1 MNGVRFKNRRI
12 NIWNSATIGIEVA
25 DGVKVVDFN
34 DAEPNVELRSVKKQ
48 FPSVETLIIGKSTS
62 TLEISNFMFPNVKE
76 VISENNQDF
85 KSGNVL
91 IKHGYDGFKLLN
103 TFCKQT
109 DEVIDLQ
116 DVISVSNY
124 AFEGCLSK
132 NIINIKLQYAEQY
145 AFHGYP
151 YMSSVEYVNGANC
164 VGDICLSI
172 DEDADVVEIPKNVT
186 MVVISEDFSGS
197 IKIKCNKLIIN
208 SAKSLESCSYV
219 TGLSCDTICIAYDG
233 YIDTNRLNIMESKCF
248 EVAGNNRYA
257 TRDGFL
263 YDYSGKMLILCPKLR
278 GGKIAIPDKT
288 RYIAKIAFRNNLNIT
303 ELILPD
309 SLTFIGE
316 QAFSGCKALSS
327 IDFGK
332 GLSQIG
338 DSARNKFVFSDCH
351 ELKKLHIPS
360 NIKSIGSSAFSNC
373 SSLQE
378 IIFDEGVEMID
389 ESAFSWCE
397 SAKTIAFPESLRYMY
412 QNAFSKANKII
423 TKDYLPDGLFNAAF
437 VADTPSENNMYDIVE
452 ITDGKY
458 KLFLPR
464 YLGRNAI
471 DDYAHD
477 FYLARFSDIA
487 SKDSYENK
495 ILNYISLI
503 PLRQNLSILL
513 YGYNHDKDLGTYLRR
528 AASSIIQRFVNN
540 DDDERL
546 VEFLRFGLTSAN
558 TLGKFQKNMNPEK
571 MPLSSAYIL
580 NEINKAGSKK
590 SNTFR
595 I

>member
-1 MNGVRFKNRRI
+1 M
-12 NIWNSATIGIEVA
+12 
-25 DGVKVVDFN
+25 
-34 DAEPNVELRSVKKQ
+34 
-48 FPSVETLIIGKSTS
+48 
-62 TLEISNFMFPNVKE
+62 
-76 VISENNQDF
+76 
-85 KSGNVL
+85 

-103 TFCKQT
+103 TFCKQA

-116 DVISVSNY
+116 DVISISNY

-132 NIINIKLQYAEQY
+132 NIINIKLQYTEQY

-151 YMSSVEYVNGANC
+151 YMASVEYVNGAYCIGN
-164 VGDICLSI
+164 ICLSI
-172 DEDADVVEIPKNVT
+172 DEDADVVEIPKNVAS
-186 MVVISEDFSGS
+186 VVISEDFSGS

-397 SAKTIAFPESLRYMY
+397 SAKTIAFPESLRYVY
-412 QNAFSKANKII
+412 QNAFSKASKII

>member
-103 TFCKQT
+103 TFCKQA

-116 DVISVSNY
+116 DVISISNY

-132 NIINIKLQYAEQY
+132 NIINIKLQYTEQY

-151 YMSSVEYVNGANC
+151 YMASVEYVSGAYC
-164 VGDICLSI
+164 VGNICLSI

-590 SNTFR
+590 SNAFR

>member
-1 MNGVRFKNRRI
+1 MDGVRFKTRRI
-12 NIWNSATIGIEVA
+12 NIWNSATIDIEVD
-25 DGVKVVDFN
+25 DGVKVVDFSK
-34 DAEPNVELRSVKKQ
+34 AESSIELRSVKKQ
-48 FPSVETLIIGKSTS
+48 FPSVEILIVGKSTS
-62 TLEISNFMFPNVKE
+62 ILEISNFMFPNVKE
-76 VISENNQDF
+76 VISDDNQNF

-91 IKHGYDGFKLLN
+91 IKHDYSGFKLLN
-103 TFCKQT
+103 TFCKQA

-116 DVISVSNY
+116 DVISISNY

-132 NIINIKLQYAEQY
+132 NIINIKLQYTEQY

-151 YMSSVEYVNGANC
+151 YMASVEYVSGAYC
-164 VGDICLSI
+164 VGNICLSI

>member
-12 NIWNSATIGIEVA
+12 SIWNSVTIDIEVD
-25 DGVKVVDFN
+25 DGVKVVDFS
-34 DAEPNVELRSVKKQ
+34 DAESNVELRSVKKQ
-48 FPSVETLIIGKSTS
+48 FSSVETLIIGKSTS
-62 TLEISNFMFPNVKE
+62 TMEISNFMFPNVKE
-76 VISENNQDF
+76 VISENNVNF

-91 IKHGYDGFKLLN
+91 IRHDYNGFKLLN
-103 TFCKQT
+103 TFCKQAN
-109 DEVIDLQ
+109 EVIDLK
-116 DVISVSNY
+116 DVFSISRY

-132 NIINIKLQYAEQY
+132 NIINVKLQCIEQY

-151 YMSSVEYVNGANC
+151 YMLSAEYVNGANC

-172 DEDADVVEIPKNVT
+172 NEDADVVEIPKNIT
-186 MVVISEDFSGS
+186 SVVINEDFSGNT
-197 IKIKCNKLIIN
+197 KVKCNKLVLYN
-208 SAKSLESCSYV
+208 AKALESCSYV
-219 TGLSCDTICIAYDG
+219 TGLSCNTICIAYDG
-233 YIDTNRLNIMESKCF
+233 YIDTNRLNILESKRF
-248 EVAGNNRYA
+248 EVAGNDRYT

-263 YDYSGKMLILCPKLR
+263 YDYSGKMLLLCPKLR
-278 GGKIAIPDKT
+278 GGKITIPDRT
-288 RYIAKIAFRNNLNIT
+288 RYIAGIAFRNNPNIT
-303 ELILPD
+303 ELVLPD

-316 QAFSGCKALSS
+316 QAFSGCGALSS

-332 GLSQIG
+332 GLFQIG
-338 DSARNKFVFSDCH
+338 DSARNKFVFSGCY

-360 NIKSIGSSAFSNC
+360 NIKSIGSGAFSSC
-373 SSLQE
+373 RSLQE

-397 SAKTIAFPESLRYMY
+397 SAKTITLPESLRCIYN
-412 QNAFSKANKII
+412 NAFSRACKII
-423 TKDYLPDGLFNAAF
+423 VNDYLPDGLFEAAF
-437 VADTPSENNMYDIVE
+437 VADTPSVNNMYDIVE

-464 YLGRNAI
+464 CLGRNAI
-471 DDYAHD
+471 NDYTHD

-487 SKDSYENK
+487 SKGSYENK
-495 ILNYISLI
+495 ILNYISLV
-503 PLRQNLSILL
+503 PLKQNLSILL
-513 YGYNHDKDLGTYLRR
+513 YEYNRDKALGTYLRR

-546 VEFLRFGLTSAN
+546 VGFLRLGLASAN
-558 TLGKFQKNMNPEK
+558 TLDKFQKNMNHEK

-580 NEINKAGSKK
+580 NEINKTGSKK

>member
-132 NIINIKLQYAEQY
+132 NIINFKLQYAEQY

-338 DSARNKFVFSDCH
+338 DSARNKFV
-351 ELKKLHIPS
+351 
-360 NIKSIGSSAFSNC
+360 
-373 SSLQE
+373 
-378 IIFDEGVEMID
+378 
-389 ESAFSWCE
+389 ESMLDMAE
-397 SAKTIAFPESLRYMY
+397 YTE
-412 QNAFSKANKII
+412 
-423 TKDYLPDGLFNAAF
+423 TK
-437 VADTPSENNMYDIVE
+437 
-452 ITDGKY
+452 
-458 KLFLPR
+458 
-464 YLGRNAI
+464 
-471 DDYAHD
+471 
-477 FYLARFSDIA
+477 
-487 SKDSYENK
+487 
-495 ILNYISLI
+495 
-503 PLRQNLSILL
+503 QNLAIAIYKYNNSSSI
-513 YGYNHDKDLGTYLRR
+513 KTYLRR
-528 AASSIIQRFVNN
+528 TAVNLTN
-540 DDDERL
+540 RLLDSKKENELVDFLKLNIMSLPSMKKLLADDRIHQ
-546 VEFLRFGLTSAN
+546 FTSAEAYLLN
-558 TLGKFQKNMNPEK
+558 AISQSDG
-571 MPLSSAYIL
+571 SS
-580 NEINKAGSKK
+580 K
-590 SNTFR
+590 TFKL
-595 I
+595 

>member
-1 MNGVRFKNRRI
+1 MDGVRFKTRRI
-12 NIWNSATIGIEVA
+12 NIWNSATIDIEVD
-25 DGVKVVDFN
+25 DGVKVVDFS
-34 DAEPNVELRSVKKQ
+34 DAESNVELRSVKKQ

-62 TLEISNFMFPNVKE
+62 TLEISNFMFPNVKK

-103 TFCKQT
+103 TFCKQA
-109 DEVIDLQ
+109 DELIDLQ

-132 NIINIKLQYAEQY
+132 NIINIKLQYTEQY

-151 YMSSVEYVNGANC
+151 YMASVEYINGAHC

-208 SAKSLESCSYV
+208 SAKALESCSYV

-233 YIDTNRLNIMESKCF
+233 YIDTNRLNIMEAKCF

-263 YDYSGKMLILCPKLR
+263 YDYSGKMLLLCPKLL
-278 GGKIAIPDKT
+278 GGKITIPDKT
-288 RYIAKIAFRNNLNIT
+288 RYIAKIAFRNNFNIT
-303 ELILPD
+303 ELVLPD

-360 NIKSIGSSAFSNC
+360 NIKSIGPSAFSNC

-378 IIFDEGVEMID
+378 VIFDEGVEMID

-397 SAKTIAFPESLRYMY
+397 SAKTIAFPESLRYVY
-412 QNAFSKANKII
+412 QNAFSKASKII

-495 ILNYISLI
+495 ILNYISLV

-546 VEFLRFGLTSAN
+546 VGFLRFGLTSAN

>member
-1 MNGVRFKNRRI
+1 MDGVRFKTRRI
-12 NIWNSATIGIEVA
+12 NIWNSATIDIEVD
-25 DGVKVVDFN
+25 DGVKVVDFSK
-34 DAEPNVELRSVKKQ
+34 AENTVELRSVKKQ
-48 FPSVETLIIGKSTS
+48 FPSVETLIIGKSTLI
-62 TLEISNFMFPNVKE
+62 LEISNFMFPNVKE
-76 VISENNQDF
+76 VISEDNQNF
-85 KSGNVL
+85 KSGNML
-91 IKHGYDGFKLLN
+91 IKHDYSGFKLLN
-103 TFCKQT
+103 TFCKQA
-109 DEVIDLQ
+109 DDVIDLQ
-116 DVISVSNY
+116 DVLSVSNY

-132 NIINIKLQYAEQY
+132 NIINVKLQYTEQY

-151 YMSSVEYVNGANC
+151 YMSSVEYINGTNC

-172 DEDADVVEIPKNVT
+172 DEDAEVVEIPKNVT
-186 MVVISEDFSGS
+186 SIVINEDFSGNT
-197 IKIKCNKLIIN
+197 KVKCNKLVIYN
-208 SAKSLESCSYV
+208 SQALESCSYV
-219 TGLSCDTICIAYDG
+219 TGLSCDTICIAYGG
-233 YIDTNRLNIMESKCF
+233 YIDTNRLNIIESKCF
-248 EVAGNNRYA
+248 EIAGNNRY
-257 TRDGFL
+257 TIRDGFL
-263 YDYSGKMLILCPKLR
+263 YDYSGKTLILCPKLR
-278 GGKIAIPDKT
+278 GNKVTVPDGTK
-288 RYIAKIAFRNNLNIT
+288 YIAKIAFRNNSNIT

-309 SLTFIGE
+309 SLISIGE
-316 QAFSGCKALSS
+316 QAFSGCMSLYF

-338 DSARNKFVFSDCH
+338 DSKHSTFVFS
-351 ELKKLHIPS
+351 
-360 NIKSIGSSAFSNC
+360 NC
-373 SSLQE
+373 LQE
-378 IIFDEGVEMID
+378 IIFDEGIEIID
-389 ESAFSWCE
+389 ESAFSLCE
-397 SAKTIAFPESLRYMY
+397 SAKTLTLPESLRCTYK
-412 QNAFSKANKII
+412 NAFSMVNKII
-423 TKDYLPDGLFNAAF
+423 VKDYLPDGLFDAAF
-437 VADTPSENNMYDIVE
+437 VADTPSENNMYDIAE

-495 ILNYISLI
+495 ILNYISLV

>member
-1 MNGVRFKNRRI
+1 MDGVRFKTRRI
-12 NIWNSATIGIEVA
+12 NIWNSATIDIEVD
-25 DGVKVVDFN
+25 DGVKVVDFS
-34 DAEPNVELRSVKKQ
+34 DAESNVELRSVKKQ

-62 TLEISNFMFPNVKE
+62 TLEISNFMFPNVKK

-103 TFCKQT
+103 TFCKQA
-109 DEVIDLQ
+109 DELIDLQ

-132 NIINIKLQYAEQY
+132 NIINIKLQYTEQY

-151 YMSSVEYVNGANC
+151 YMASVEYINGAHC

-208 SAKSLESCSYV
+208 SAKALESCSYV

-233 YIDTNRLNIMESKCF
+233 YIDTNRLNIMEAKCF

-263 YDYSGKMLILCPKLR
+263 YDYSGKMLLLCPKLL
-278 GGKIAIPDKT
+278 GGKITIPDKT
-288 RYIAKIAFRNNLNIT
+288 RYIAKIAFRNNFNIT
-303 ELILPD
+303 ELVLPD

-360 NIKSIGSSAFSNC
+360 NIKSIGPSAFSNC

-378 IIFDEGVEMID
+378 VIFDGGVEMID

-397 SAKTIAFPESLRYMY
+397 SAKTIAFPESLRYVY
-412 QNAFSKANKII
+412 QNAFSKASKII

-495 ILNYISLI
+495 ILNYISLV

-546 VEFLRFGLTSAN
+546 VGFLRFGLTSAN

>member
-1 MNGVRFKNRRI
+1 MDGVRFKTRRI
-12 NIWNSATIGIEVA
+12 NIWNSATIDIEVD
-25 DGVKVVDFN
+25 DGVKVVDFS
-34 DAEPNVELRSVKKQ
+34 DAESNVELRSVKKQ

-62 TLEISNFMFPNVKE
+62 TLEISNFMFPNVKK

-103 TFCKQT
+103 TFCKQA

-132 NIINIKLQYAEQY
+132 NIINIKLQYTEQY

-151 YMSSVEYVNGANC
+151 YMASVEYVNGAYC
-164 VGDICLSI
+164 VGNICLSI
-172 DEDADVVEIPKNVT
+172 DEDADVVEIPKNVES
-186 MVVISEDFSGS
+186 VVISEDFSGS

-208 SAKSLESCSYV
+208 SAKALESCSYV

-233 YIDTNRLNIMESKCF
+233 YIDTNRLNIMAAKCF

-263 YDYSGKMLILCPKLR
+263 YDYSGKMLLLCPKLL
-278 GGKIAIPDKT
+278 GGKITIPDKT
-288 RYIAKIAFRNNLNIT
+288 RYIAKIAFRNNFNIT
-303 ELILPD
+303 ELVLPD

-495 ILNYISLI
+495 ILNYISLV
-503 PLRQNLSILL
+503 PLKQNLSILL
-513 YGYNHDKDLGTYLRR
+513 YEYNHDKALGTYLRR

-546 VEFLRFGLTSAN
+546 VGFLRLGLASAN
-558 TLGKFQKNMNPEK
+558 TLDKFQKNMNYEK

-580 NEINKAGSKK
+580 NEINKTSSKK

>member
-1 MNGVRFKNRRI
+1 
-12 NIWNSATIGIEVA
+12 
-25 DGVKVVDFN
+25 
-34 DAEPNVELRSVKKQ
+34 
-48 FPSVETLIIGKSTS
+48 
-62 TLEISNFMFPNVKE
+62 
-76 VISENNQDF
+76 
-85 KSGNVL
+85 
-91 IKHGYDGFKLLN
+91 
-103 TFCKQT
+103 
-109 DEVIDLQ
+109 
-116 DVISVSNY
+116 
-124 AFEGCLSK
+124 
-132 NIINIKLQYAEQY
+132 
-145 AFHGYP
+145 
-151 YMSSVEYVNGANC
+151 
-164 VGDICLSI
+164 
-172 DEDADVVEIPKNVT
+172 
-186 MVVISEDFSGS
+186 
-197 IKIKCNKLIIN
+197 
-208 SAKSLESCSYV
+208 
-219 TGLSCDTICIAYDG
+219 
-233 YIDTNRLNIMESKCF
+233 
-248 EVAGNNRYA
+248 
-257 TRDGFL
+257 
-263 YDYSGKMLILCPKLR
+263 
-278 GGKIAIPDKT
+278 
-288 RYIAKIAFRNNLNIT
+288 
-303 ELILPD
+303 
-309 SLTFIGE
+309 
-316 QAFSGCKALSS
+316 
-327 IDFGK
+327 
-332 GLSQIG
+332 
-338 DSARNKFVFSDCH
+338 
-351 ELKKLHIPS
+351 
-360 NIKSIGSSAFSNC
+360 
-373 SSLQE
+373 
-378 IIFDEGVEMID
+378 MID

-590 SNTFR
+590 ANTFR

>member
-91 IKHGYDGFKLLN
+91 IKHDYSGFKLLN
-103 TFCKQT
+103 TFCKQA

-116 DVISVSNY
+116 DVISISNY

-132 NIINIKLQYAEQY
+132 NIININLQYTEQY

-151 YMSSVEYVNGANC
+151 YMASVEYVNGAYC
-164 VGDICLSI
+164 IGDICLSI

>member
-91 IKHGYDGFKLLN
+91 IKHDYSGFKLLN
-103 TFCKQT
+103 TFCKQA

-116 DVISVSNY
+116 DVISISNY

-132 NIINIKLQYAEQY
+132 NIININLQYTEQY

-151 YMSSVEYVNGANC
+151 YMASVEYVNGAYC
-164 VGDICLSI
+164 IGDICLSI

-219 TGLSCDTICIAYDG
+219 TGLSCDTICIVYDG

>member
-124 AFEGCLSK
+124 VFEGCLSK
-132 NIINIKLQYAEQY
+132 NIINFKLQYAEQY

>member
-1 MNGVRFKNRRI
+1 MDGVRFKTRRI
-12 NIWNSATIGIEVA
+12 NIWNSATIDIEVD
-25 DGVKVVDFN
+25 DGVKVVDFGK
-34 DAEPNVELRSVKKQ
+34 AESSIELRSVKKQ

-103 TFCKQT
+103 TFCKQA

-116 DVISVSNY
+116 DVISISNY

-132 NIINIKLQYAEQY
+132 NIINIKLQYTEQY

-151 YMSSVEYVNGANC
+151 YMASVEYVNGAYCIGN
-164 VGDICLSI
+164 ICLSI
-172 DEDADVVEIPKNVT
+172 DEDADVVEIPKNVAS
-186 MVVISEDFSGS
+186 VVISEDFSGS

-471 DDYAHD
+471 DDYTHD

-495 ILNYISLI
+495 ILNYISLV

-513 YGYNHDKDLGTYLRR
+513 YGYNHDKALGAYLRR

-590 SNTFR
+590 ANTFR

>member
-1 MNGVRFKNRRI
+1 MDGVRFKTRRI
-12 NIWNSATIGIEVA
+12 NIWNSATIDIEVD
-25 DGVKVVDFN
+25 DGVKVVDFSK
-34 DAEPNVELRSVKKQ
+34 AESSIELRSVKKQ
-48 FPSVETLIIGKSTS
+48 FPSVETLIVGKSTS
-62 TLEISNFMFPNVKE
+62 ILEISNFMFPNVKE
-76 VISENNQDF
+76 VISDDNQNF

-91 IKHGYDGFKLLN
+91 IKHDYSGFKLLN
-103 TFCKQT
+103 TFCKQA

-116 DVISVSNY
+116 DVISISNY

-132 NIINIKLQYAEQY
+132 NIINIKLQYTEQY

-151 YMSSVEYVNGANC
+151 YMASVEYVSGAYC
-164 VGDICLSI
+164 VGNICLSI
-172 DEDADVVEIPKNVT
+172 DEDADVVEIPKNVES
-186 MVVISEDFSGS
+186 VVISEDFSGS

>member
-132 NIINIKLQYAEQY
+132 NIINFKLQYAEQY
-145 AFHGYP
+145 A
-151 YMSSVEYVNGANC
+151 
-164 VGDICLSI
+164 
-172 DEDADVVEIPKNVT
+172 
-186 MVVISEDFSGS
+186 
-197 IKIKCNKLIIN
+197 
-208 SAKSLESCSYV
+208 
-219 TGLSCDTICIAYDG
+219 
-233 YIDTNRLNIMESKCF
+233 
-248 EVAGNNRYA
+248 
-257 TRDGFL
+257 
-263 YDYSGKMLILCPKLR
+263 
-278 GGKIAIPDKT
+278 
-288 RYIAKIAFRNNLNIT
+288 
-303 ELILPD
+303 
-309 SLTFIGE
+309 
-316 QAFSGCKALSS
+316 
-327 IDFGK
+327 
-332 GLSQIG
+332 
-338 DSARNKFVFSDCH
+338 
-351 ELKKLHIPS
+351 
-360 NIKSIGSSAFSNC
+360 
-373 SSLQE
+373 
-378 IIFDEGVEMID
+378 
-389 ESAFSWCE
+389 
-397 SAKTIAFPESLRYMY
+397 
-412 QNAFSKANKII
+412 
-423 TKDYLPDGLFNAAF
+423 
-437 VADTPSENNMYDIVE
+437 
-452 ITDGKY
+452 
-458 KLFLPR
+458 
-464 YLGRNAI
+464 
-471 DDYAHD
+471 
-477 FYLARFSDIA
+477 
-487 SKDSYENK
+487 
-495 ILNYISLI
+495 
-503 PLRQNLSILL
+503 
-513 YGYNHDKDLGTYLRR
+513 
-528 AASSIIQRFVNN
+528 
-540 DDDERL
+540 
-546 VEFLRFGLTSAN
+546 FGLTSAN

>member
-1 MNGVRFKNRRI
+1 MDGVRFKNRRI
-12 NIWNSATIGIEVA
+12 NIWNSATIGIEVD
-25 DGVKVVDFN
+25 DGVKVVDFS
-34 DAEPNVELRSVKKQ
+34 DAESNVELRSVKKQ

-103 TFCKQT
+103 TFCKQA

-132 NIINIKLQYAEQY
+132 NIINFKLQYAEQY

-151 YMSSVEYVNGANC
+151 YMASVEYINGAHC

-208 SAKSLESCSYV
+208 SAEALESCSYV

-263 YDYSGKMLILCPKLR
+263 YDYSGKMLLLCPKLR
-278 GGKIAIPDKT
+278 GGKITIPGRT
-288 RYIAKIAFRNNLNIT
+288 RYIAGIAFRNNPNIT
-303 ELILPD
+303 ELVLPD
-309 SLTFIGE
+309 SLAFIGE
-316 QAFSGCKALSS
+316 QAFSGCVALSS

-338 DSARNKFVFSDCH
+338 DSARNKSVFSDCH

-360 NIKSIGSSAFSNC
+360 NIKSIGPSAFSNC

-378 IIFDEGVEMID
+378 VIFDEGVEMID

-397 SAKTIAFPESLRYMY
+397 SAKTIAFPESLRYVY
-412 QNAFSKANKII
+412 QNAFSKASKII

-495 ILNYISLI
+495 ILNYISLV
-503 PLRQNLSILL
+503 PLKQNLSILL
-513 YGYNHDKDLGTYLRR
+513 YGYNHDKALGAYLRR

-546 VEFLRFGLTSAN
+546 VGFLRLGLTSAN

-580 NEINKAGSKK
+580 NEINKTGSKK

>member
-1 MNGVRFKNRRI
+1 MDGVRFKTRRI
-12 NIWNSATIGIEVA
+12 NIWNSATIDIEVD
-25 DGVKVVDFN
+25 DGVKVVDFSK
-34 DAEPNVELRSVKKQ
+34 AENTVELRSVKKQ

-62 TLEISNFMFPNVKE
+62 ILEISNFMFPNVKE
-76 VISENNQDF
+76 IISEDNQNF

-91 IKHGYDGFKLLN
+91 IKHDYSGFKLLN
-103 TFCKQT
+103 TFCKQA

-116 DVISVSNY
+116 DVISISNY

-132 NIINIKLQYAEQY
+132 NIINIKLQYTEQY

-151 YMSSVEYVNGANC
+151 YMASVEYVSGVYC
-164 VGDICLSI
+164 VGNICLSI
-172 DEDADVVEIPKNVT
+172 DEDADVVEIPKNVES
-186 MVVISEDFSGS
+186 VVISEDFSGS
-197 IKIKCNKLIIN
+197 TKIKCNKLIIN
-208 SAKSLESCSYV
+208 NAKTLESCSYV
-219 TGLSCDTICIAYDG
+219 TGLSCDTICIAYGG

-248 EVAGNNRYA
+248 EVVGNNRYT

-263 YDYSGKMLILCPKLR
+263 YDYSGKMLLLCPKLR
-278 GGKIAIPDKT
+278 GGKITIPDKT

-378 IIFDEGVEMID
+378 IIFDEGVEIID

-397 SAKTIAFPESLRYMY
+397 SAKTIAFPESLRYVY
-412 QNAFSKANKII
+412 QNAFSKASKII
-423 TKDYLPDGLFNAAF
+423 AKDYLPDGLFNAAF

-495 ILNYISLI
+495 ILNYISLV
-503 PLRQNLSILL
+503 PLKQNLSILL

-590 SNTFR
+590 SNAFR

>member
-109 DEVIDLQ
+109 DEVI
-116 DVISVSNY
+116 
-124 AFEGCLSK
+124 GCLSK
-132 NIINIKLQYAEQY
+132 NIINFKLQYAEQY

>member
-1 MNGVRFKNRRI
+1 MDGVRFKTRRI
-12 NIWNSATIGIEVA
+12 NIWNSATIDIEVD
-25 DGVKVVDFN
+25 DGVKVVDFSK
-34 DAEPNVELRSVKKQ
+34 AESSIELRSVKKQ
-48 FPSVETLIIGKSTS
+48 FPSVETLIVGKSTS
-62 TLEISNFMFPNVKE
+62 ILEISNFMFPNVKE
-76 VISENNQDF
+76 VISDDNQNF

-91 IKHGYDGFKLLN
+91 IKHDYSGFKLLN
-103 TFCKQT
+103 TFCKQA

-116 DVISVSNY
+116 DVISISNY

-132 NIINIKLQYAEQY
+132 NIINIKLQYTEQY

-151 YMSSVEYVNGANC
+151 YMASVEYVSGAYC